1 MAIPQYKTPLLPSL
15 SDEIKHFLLHTR
27 RPDHSSPIPI
37 PPHRISLDTPIPQ
50 RIIQERNF
58 ATQTTTRI
66 QPSWSWEKT
75 ERYVYNKDLVMLG
88 YLFDFPIQD
97 WASGKE
103 TARHAFEAF
112 WAREEMRGM
121 GVSIYE
127 RGMRLSW
134 WLSGNVADI
143 SATDEEAITDDIPA
157 IEEEAA
163 DGSDGTQGMILGH
176 RSEHEELTEDIRNV
190 QEKEPADE
198 EMQDVVHEIE
208 TDTSIEEQEQIE
220 QPGVQGG
227 EPEDPCILPPPPRRS
242 SRLLIRTPITPK
254 KPTRKEKGK
263 AVRATPRHSTRVS
276 GRRKFADEPFTTPS
290 KK

>member
-1 MAIPQYKTPLLPSL
+1 MALSQYKTPILPSL
-15 SDEIKHFLLHTR
+15 SDKIKHLLLHTY

-37 PPHRISLDTPIPQ
+37 PPHRVSLDTPISQ

-127 RGMRLSW
+127 MGTQFSW
-134 WLSGNVADI
+134 WMTGDVADI
-143 SATDEEAITDDIPA
+143 PIIDEETITDDIPA
-157 IEEEAA
+157 VEEGAA
-163 DGSDGTQGMILGH
+163 DGSDEMQEEILGH
-176 RSEHEELTEDIRNV
+176 GIEHEELIEGIRNV

-198 EMQDVVHEIE
+198 EMQDMVKEPE
-208 TDTSIEEQEQIE
+208 TEMGAEEQEHIE
-220 QPGVQGG
+220 QPGVQGD
-227 EPEDPCILPPPPRRS
+227 EPEDPSILPPPPRRS
-242 SRLLIRTPITPK
+242 SRLPIRTLIAPK
-254 KPTRKEKGK
+254 KPKRKGKGK
-263 AVRATPRHSTRVS
+263 AVKDTPRRSTRVS
-276 GRRKFADEPFTTPS
+276 GRRKFADEPFTTPT